1 MERIEVHFE
10 LNEEQRRLKEE
21 RLKVL
26 KADPEVK
33 RWLHQNQLDES
44 FLEKHTTKIYEWLIS
59 LKKCQVCNGLSEC
72 VQPSCG
78 HLLNLVYDGLLNYQ
92 LTDCRYQRLQ
102 REEMQHVKN
111 YGMNHCSEDMLKLAI
126 EHIDLSNEKPSY
138 VAIVSEVLKN
148 LKNPEKGLYLH
159 GAPGV
164 GKTYLG
170 ACITNYF
177 AKHNKSVAFVNV
189 PELIMALKLNMSE
202 SSIMDNMIRSL
213 KRADVVLFDDI
224 GGESVTAWSRDEIL
238 LPIMNERMEKHR
250 LTYFTSN
257 YTIKELEVHFSL
269 DSRGNSDPIK
279 ANRLIERIKALTFE
293 KNVKGCNRRT

>member
-1 MERIEVHFE
+1 MEKLEVHFE
-10 LNEEQRRLKEE
+10 LNEEQLRLKEE

-33 RWLHQNQLDES
+33 RWLKQYQLDES
-44 FLEKHTTKIYEWLIS
+44 FLEKHTTKIYEWLMN
-59 LKKCQVCNGLSEC
+59 LKKCQSCQGLEHC
-72 VQPSCG
+72 VQASHG
-78 HLLNLVYDGLLNYQ
+78 QLLNLVYDGLLNYQ
-92 LTDCRYQRLQ
+92 LTDCRYLRSR
-102 REEMQHVKN
+102 REETSHVK
-111 YGMNHCSEDMLKLAI
+111 YYVMHHLSDELLKVAI
-126 EHIDLSNEKPSY
+126 ENIDLTNEKPSY
-138 VAIVSEVLKN
+138 VAVVLEVLKN
-148 LKNPEKGLYLH
+148 VKEGQKGLYLH

-177 AKHNKSVAFVNV
+177 AKHNKKVAFVNV
-189 PELIMALKLNMSE
+189 PELIMSLKLNMSE
-202 SSIMDNMIRSL
+202 NSLMENMIRSL
-213 KRADVVLFDDI
+213 KKADVVLFDDI

-257 YTIKELEVHFSL
+257 YTLAELEAHFAL

-279 ANRLIERIKALTFE
+279 ANRLIERLKALTFE